1 LARAGNCFLSP
12 LAHFWACS
20 LTPTESA
27 ASLSSLSLSAFPMC
41 LALRL
46 HSLSASAV
54 KKINTGVS
62 QAEKGT
68 SAVDQDFYFPFLA
81 LSASDKKRRFYEKPT
96 LYPSCFDNLVAG
108 DGGSGSD
115 DQRKG

>member
-1 LARAGNCFLSP
+1 
-12 LAHFWACS
+12 
-20 LTPTESA
+20 
-27 ASLSSLSLSAFPMC
+27 MC

-68 SAVDQDFYFPFLA
+68 SAVDQDFYFSL
-81 LSASDKKRRFYEKPT
+81 
-96 LYPSCFDNLVAG
+96 
-108 DGGSGSD
+108 SGSLRFR
-115 DQRKG
+115 QKKEIL